1 MVQLLKSSS
10 TSHDHQELQSD
21 AAAAQDP
28 VAATV
33 AVTEESTAS
42 VMHIHQAA
50 VASVAAAESDHVMHH
65 IHVAPAAAAPL
76 AAVASPKQLGA
87 CMSPLSEILVRARG
101 LQNKNLAVTAAG
113 TISRDGETAVSCT
126 ALVAALLTWKD
137 LSVTV
142 VGRPQALLQNIS
154 GYAEPGSIMAIMGP
168 SGSGKSTMLDA
179 LAGRLSKT
187 IALQTGEILLNG
199 HSRKNKTMCNGTA
212 AAYVTQSDD
221 LIATLTVKEY
231 LHYAADL
238 RLPSSHAL
246 ITRAEKREIV
256 NNTIQ
261 QMGLQE
267 CANTHVGNWHLRGLS
282 GGEKRR
288 LSIALEILTRPRL
301 LFLDEPTTGLDS
313 AAAFFVVT
321 TLRNLARDGRTVIS
335 SIHQPSSEVFELFD
349 NLTLLSGGRCMYFGV
364 ATDACQHFATA
375 GFPCPELQNPSDH
388 YLRAVNTD
396 FDQLRTA
403 LQQGS
408 NSTCAD
414 MESSSMDP
422 LDRMTAKQVVEILA
436 EVYQK
441 SDYAAATMSRIQLQT
456 AKTEGFQVVKTS
468 SRNWQ
473 QHGNFW
479 TQCWSLTR
487 RSFTNM
493 KRDIGYYWLRSIIYF
508 LLSICLGTIYWRV
521 GFQYSSILG
530 RAGCMAFV
538 GGFLT
543 FMSIGSFPSFVDD
556 MKVFSRERM
565 NGHYGVMVFVISNSL
580 SSLPFLFFIAF
591 VSGSIIYLMV
601 QLHHGFD
608 HYIYFVLL
616 LFVELA
622 CADSLMMA
630 VASMCP
636 SFLVGILIGSG
647 IQGVFLLMS
656 GFFRLPNDLP
666 KPVWRYPTS
675 YLAFHMYAMQG
686 MFKNDFL
693 GLTFG
698 SFILNGEAI
707 TPKIPGYYVVEQIY
721 GIQTKR
727 GKWMDLVILLGMIFM
742 YRLLFLICIKLNED
756 FQPLVHSYMM
766 QYRTKSTASKKI
778 KHKKY
783 SDLCQAGGVLIPAT
797 SSPSLSSFL
806 HSSHASK
813 I

>member
-1 MVQLLKSSS
+1 
-10 TSHDHQELQSD
+10 
-21 AAAAQDP
+21 
-28 VAATV
+28 
-33 AVTEESTAS
+33 
-42 VMHIHQAA
+42 
-50 VASVAAAESDHVMHH
+50 
-65 IHVAPAAAAPL
+65 
-76 AAVASPKQLGA
+76 
-87 CMSPLSEILVRARG
+87 MSPLSEILVRAR
-101 LQNKNLAVTAAG
+101 
-113 TISRDGETAVSCT
+113 
-126 ALVAALLTWKD
+126 AALLTWKD

-199 HSRKNKTMCNGTA
+199 HSRKNKTMCYGTA

-288 LSIALEILTRPRL
+288 LSIALEILPRPRL

-335 SIHQPSSEVFELFD
+335 SFHQPSSEVFELFD
-349 NLTLLSGGRCMYFGV
+349 NLTLVSGAELKYFGV

-388 YLRAVNTD
+388 YLLAVNTD

-408 NSTCAD
+408 NSTWAD

-473 QHGNFW
+473 QHANFW

-493 KRDIGYYWLRSIIYF
+493 KRDIGYYWLRSIIYI
-508 LLSICLGTIYWRV
+508 LLSICLGTIYWRI

-556 MKVFSRERM
+556 MKVFSQERM
-565 NGHYGVMVFVISNSL
+565 NGHSGVMVFVISNSL

-608 HYIYFVLL
+608 HYIDFVLL

-630 VASMCP
+630 VASVCP
-636 SFLVGILIGSG
+636 SVLVGILIGSG
-647 IQGVFLLMS
+647 IQVWVFLLMS
-656 GFFRLPNDLP
+656 GFFRLPSDLP

-698 SFILNGEAI
+698 SFILNGDAI
-707 TPKIPGYYVVEQIY
+707 TSKIPGYYVVEQIY

-727 GKWMDLVILLGMIFM
+727 GKWMDLGILLGMIFM
-742 YRLLFLICIKLNED
+742 YQLLFLICIKLNED

-766 QYRTKSTASKKI
+766 PYRTKSTSSKKI
-778 KHKKY
+778 KHKNN
-783 SDLCQAGGVLIPAT
+783 V
-797 SSPSLSSFL
+797 PSY
-806 HSSHASK
+806 
-813 I
+813 IVQVI